1 MLNLTHS
8 LSHHCRS
15 IFCKRRRRRRR
26 RRKHQQLYIDFSM
39 LLFLFLSLSCL
50 NSYAFLNCE
59 FKRRYHG
66 NFSIYITL
74 TFKMDKLI
82 KGQLRFVKKL
92 ASKNGTEGVL
102 HFFSFSFFKTKEK

>member
-1 MLNLTHS
+1 
-8 LSHHCRS
+8 
-15 IFCKRRRRRRR
+15 
-26 RRKHQQLYIDFSM
+26 M

-74 TFKMDKLI
+74 NFKMDKLI
-82 KGQLRFVKKL
+82 KEQLRFVKKL
-92 ASKNGTEGVL
+92 VKMARKEYCIS
-102 HFFSFSFFKTKEK
+102 FSFSFFKTKEK